1 MDPTAIGSSSSEATE
16 SENSCNERYDY
27 EKKSTMPCNK
37 IKQKSKNEEKG
48 EGEEKEKEEE
58 DEDEEEERLKNET
71 TRFPD
76 PYDEAPIRGEVLY
89 HDLDFLRENNDI
101 DSIGRDLRLHD
112 RFFIDEQ
119 QKQQQQQQRLKRT
132 FQRPA
137 SLKSVN
143 SYEYRE
149 ALPGT
154 GRRHLTMENK
164 DRHEH
169 YMIPTHEPN
178 RSNDKRTMSLFNPDF
193 LPNFNDMLMYVG
205 HTGIT
210 RERDYYRCN
219 VDPNEWSN
227 NEANSSIVDERSSN
241 IYDCNDRPDD
251 ESSCGYPYNLEQEPD
266 YASIRQ
272 MVLDVRD
279 QREQDCENIYAP
291 VGFQGFKSQGRND
304 FDCWVLINRV

>member
-1 MDPTAIGSSSSEATE
+1 MDQTAIGSSSSEATE
-16 SENSCNERYDY
+16 SENSCTERYDY
-27 EKKSTMPCNK
+27 EKKSTMPGNK
-37 IKQKSKNEEKG
+37 IKQKSE
-48 EGEEKEKEEE
+48 EEE
-58 DEDEEEERLKNET
+58 DEEDEEGEEEGEEGEEEDDDEKERSKRET
-71 TRFPD
+71 PRIGD
-76 PYDEAPIRGEVLY
+76 PYDEAPSRGEALY
-89 HDLDFLRENNDI
+89 HDLDFLRENNGI
-101 DSIGRDLRLHD
+101 DSIGRNLRLHD
-112 RFFIDEQ
+112 RYFIDEQ
-119 QKQQQQQQRLKRT
+119 QKQQQQQQQQQRLKRN

-149 ALPGT
+149 TAGS
-154 GRRHLTMENK
+154 GRRHFTMENK
-164 DRHEH
+164 GQHEH

-205 HTGIT
+205 NTGIT
-210 RERDYYRCN
+210 RDRDYYRCN

-227 NEANSSIVDERSSN
+227 NDANSSILDDRSSN

-251 ESSCGYPYNLEQEPD
+251 ESSCGDPYNLEQEPD

-279 QREQDCENIYAP
+279 TREQDCENIYAP
-291 VGFQGFKSQGRND
+291 VGFQGFKSQGRKD
-304 FDCWVLINRV
+304 FDC